1 MAEKIPSPEEIKGEI
16 KKFTEEEVNTLRS
29 FQSRME
35 QIVTS
40 LGRVHYSRIKLDDQE
55 KIKVSKIFDEVDF
68 LKKEVSQLQENLQ
81 KSYIK
86 IKELKAQVNYYEK
99 RNGPQLE
106 FIF

>member
-1 MAEKIPSPEEIKGEI
+1 MEREPYWDYMSRRLR
-16 KKFTEEEVNTLRS
+16 EEEPMFN
-29 FQSRME
+29 
-35 QIVTS
+35 S
-40 LGRVHYSRIKLDDQE
+40 LHLKLDDQE
-55 KIKVSKIFDEVDF
+55 KQKITAVVGEVDI